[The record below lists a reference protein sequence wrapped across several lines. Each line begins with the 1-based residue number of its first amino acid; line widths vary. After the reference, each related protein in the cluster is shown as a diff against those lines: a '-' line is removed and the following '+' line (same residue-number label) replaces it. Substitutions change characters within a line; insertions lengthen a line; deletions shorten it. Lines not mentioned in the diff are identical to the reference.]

1 MSEKWET
8 VGSVAKN
15 GKPSKPKSG
24 PKFEVSITTLYSF
37 MVGKCKQQNSA
48 GDVWWFSAV

>member
-24 PKFEVSITTLYSF
+24 PKFEVSISLYSF
-37 MVGKCKQQNSA
+37 MVVKM
-48 GDVWWFSAV
+48 